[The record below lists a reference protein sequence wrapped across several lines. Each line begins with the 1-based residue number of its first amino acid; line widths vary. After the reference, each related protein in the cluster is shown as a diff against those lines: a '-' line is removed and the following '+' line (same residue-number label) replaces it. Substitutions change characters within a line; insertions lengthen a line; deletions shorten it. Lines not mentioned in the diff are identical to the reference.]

1 VDEPDIAS
9 SNHGLWEGI
18 KTRRHEIFKIY
29 TCNDAADDLM
39 LIGSVTW
46 GFNDGQM
53 IEGGFCARAVI
64 DNGYS
69 EAPKLKLY
77 QGWAVR
83 LLEILGKL
91 HT

>member
-1 VDEPDIAS
+1 
-9 SNHGLWEGI
+9 
-18 KTRRHEIFKIY
+18 
-29 TCNDAADDLM
+29 M

-46 GFNDGQM
+46 GFNDCQM

-64 DNGYS
+64 DDGNS
-69 EAPKLKLY
+69 ENPKMKLY

-83 LLEILGKL
+83 LLELLDNL

>member
-1 VDEPDIAS
+1 MNDTDIS
-9 SNHGLWEGI
+9 RSNHGYWEGI

-29 TCNDAADDLM
+29 TCSDAADDLM

-64 DNGYS
+64 DEGYS
-69 EAPKLKLY
+69 EKPKLKLY
-77 QGWAVR
+77 QGWTVC
-83 LLEILGKL
+83 LLEILGNV

>member
-1 VDEPDIAS
+1 
-9 SNHGLWEGI
+9 
-18 KTRRHEIFKIY
+18 
-29 TCNDAADDLM
+29 M

-46 GFNDGQM
+46 GLYDGQM

-64 DNGYS
+64 DDGYS
-69 EAPKLKLY
+69 EKPKLKLY

-83 LLEILGKL
+83 LLEIPDNL